1 MNTEQLNAI
10 KQQLTALSADEKLD
24 LATYLHEQA
33 QKDKE
38 VEAAAAQ
45 ANGHE
50 EKSDPYCLRETEW
63 LRQHRH
69 EYAGQYVALDGDR
82 LIAHADSLREVYRLA
97 REAGV
102 KSPFTTR
109 IAAPDDLPFGGW

>member
-1 MNTEQLNAI
+1 MNIERLNSI

-24 LATYLHEQA
+24 LVEYLKEQA

-45 ANGHE
+45 ANGQAA
-50 EKSDPYCLRETEW
+50 KPDPYCLRETEW

-69 EYAGQYVALDGDR
+69 EYAGQYVALEG
-82 LIAHADSLREVYRLA
+82 DSLVSFGPDGRTVIRQA

-102 KSPFTTR
+102 KAPYIAR
-109 IAAPDDLPFGGW
+109 IEAADELPFGGW

>member
-1 MNTEQLNAI
+1 MNTERLNAI
-10 KQQLTALSADEKLD
+10 KQELSALSADEKLD
-24 LATYLHEQA
+24 LVEYLNEQA

-38 VEAAAAQ
+38 VEVAAIQ
-45 ANGHE
+45 ANGHA
-50 EKSDPYCLRETEW
+50 EKPDPYCLRETEW

-82 LIAHADSLREVYRLA
+82 LVAHAESLREVYRLA
-97 REAGV
+97 RAAGI

-109 IAAPDDLPFGGW
+109 IEAPDDLPFGGW

>member
-10 KQQLTALSADEKLD
+10 KQQLAMLTTDEKLD
-24 LATYLHEQA
+24 LVEFLQEQA
-33 QKDKE
+33 QKDQE

-45 ANGHE
+45 TNGHT
-50 EKSDPYCLRETEW
+50 EKPDPACRLEYEW

-69 EYAGQYVALDGDR
+69 EYTGQYVALEGDR
-82 LIAHADSLREVYRLA
+82 LIAHAESLREVYRLA

-109 IAAPDDLPFGGW
+109 IASPEDLPFGGW

>member
-24 LATYLHEQA
+24 LVEYLKEQA

-38 VEAAAAQ
+38 IEAATAQ
-45 ANGHE
+45 TNGQT
-50 EKSDPYCLRETEW
+50 EKSALSCRLEYEW

-69 EYAGQYVALDGDR
+69 EHPGQYVALDGDR

-109 IAAPDDLPFGGW
+109 IASPDDLPFGGW